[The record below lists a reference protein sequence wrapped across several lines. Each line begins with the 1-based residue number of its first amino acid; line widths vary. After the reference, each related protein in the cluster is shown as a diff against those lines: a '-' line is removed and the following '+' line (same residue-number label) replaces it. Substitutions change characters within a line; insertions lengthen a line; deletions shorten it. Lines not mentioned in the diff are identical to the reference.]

1 MDRIIVIAAALL
13 AGHVLSF
20 LILKKKIDRALQPS
34 QLLDKIRQEV
44 NGIIVELNG
53 TTERNIALVEDRLN
67 TLKEHL
73 SQADRKLSLLQRDAE
88 KRDIS
93 QKVYARLGQV
103 HGEASRS
110 EASRSEAS
118 RGEAS
123 RDTVEGSK
131 SLKQEEIVRLH
142 EAGFSTP
149 IIAKRVGAPLGE
161 VELVISL
168 ADSRS

>member
-1 MDRIIVIAAALL
+1 MDRIIVITAVLV
-13 AGHVLSF
+13 AGHVLSY

-53 TTERNIALVEDRLN
+53 TTDRNIALVEDRLN

-73 SQADRKLSLLQRDAE
+73 SQADRKLSVLQRDAE
-88 KRDIS
+88 KREIS
-93 QKVYARLGQV
+93 QKVYARLGQ
-103 HGEASRS
+103 
-110 EASRSEAS
+110 AS
-118 RGEAS
+118 RGEAA
-123 RDTVEGSK
+123 RDEAARTAGEDSK
-131 SLKQEEIVRLH
+131 SSKQEEIVRLH

-161 VELVISL
+161 VELIISL
-168 ADSRS
+168 AESRS